1 MKAEK
6 TLVAAITFTCVF
18 AMAGCA
24 STLFFPAKS
33 AEKAADRLISEIWPD
48 LPKPAGPTPE
58 AKKT

>member
-6 TLVAAITFTCVF
+6 LLVAAITFTCVF
-18 AMAGCA
+18 AMPGCA

-33 AEKAADRLISEIWPD
+33 AEKAADQLIGEIWPN
-48 LPKPAGPTPE
+48 LPKPAVPTPE

>member
-6 TLVAAITFTCVF
+6 SLVAAITFTCVF
-18 AMAGCA
+18 AMPGCA

-33 AEKAADRLISEIWPD
+33 AEKAADQLIGEIWPN
-48 LPKPAGPTPE
+48 LPKPTVPTRE

>member
-1 MKAEK
+1 MKAGK
-6 TLVAAITFTCVF
+6 ALVAAITFTCVF
-18 AMAGCA
+18 TMPGCA

>member
-1 MKAEK
+1 MKAKK

-48 LPKPAGPTPE
+48 LPKPAVPTPE
-58 AKKT
+58 AKKS